1 MTVGQLY
8 ESLVGNWCAKK
19 GTHSNA
25 TIFKHVDI
33 EAIAEDLESMGM
45 NRYGYHRLYS
55 GITGEYIDSLIFM
68 GPTYYQRL
76 QKFVI
81 DTVYS
86 ISQGASDSQTRQPL
100 DGKSSGGGIRIGEME
115 RDCCAAGG
123 VSKFLREKFFDHSD
137 GFTEYICRCGK
148 AAVVNTKKNIYKCKY
163 CKDNADIAAVP
174 TSWSSKLFIQE
185 METMNVGIRR
195 HLRPF
200 TYESIQEDVVKD
212 MISDIGLKDD

>member
-8 ESLVGNWCAKK
+8 ESLVGNWCAKT

-25 TIFKHVDI
+25 TIFKTVDI
-33 EAIAEDLESMGM
+33 ESIAEELESIGM

-86 ISQGASDSQTRQPL
+86 ISQGASDSQTRRTKLPQWCVRTLLVFVQKTTP
-100 DGKSSGGGIRIGEME
+100 
-115 RDCCAAGG
+115 
-123 VSKFLREKFFDHSD
+123 
-137 GFTEYICRCGK
+137 TNCG
-148 AAVVNTKKNIYKCKY
+148 NISRHRSLLH
-163 CKDNADIAAVP
+163 A
-174 TSWSSKLFIQE
+174 LH
-185 METMNVGIRR
+185 METSCKRFS
-195 HLRPF
+195 PK
-200 TYESIQEDVVKD
+200 EC
-212 MISDIGLKDD
+212 